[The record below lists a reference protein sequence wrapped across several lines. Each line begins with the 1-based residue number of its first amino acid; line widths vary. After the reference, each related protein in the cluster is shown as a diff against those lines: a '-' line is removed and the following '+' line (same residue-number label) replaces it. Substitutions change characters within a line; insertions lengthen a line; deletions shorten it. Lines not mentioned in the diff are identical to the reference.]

1 MKIAI
6 VTGGNRGLGR
16 DAALALARRGVDSI
30 ITYRTNAAEADAVVA
45 EIAALGRT
53 AVALRLDVT
62 ERAGF
67 VDEVRRTLK
76 ETWDRDTFDHLV
88 NNGGIAH
95 HLSFADTTEEAFD
108 ELMNIQFKGVFF
120 LTQDLLPVI
129 ADGGRVLN
137 VSTGLARFTT
147 PGYVAYAS
155 MKGAVEVLTRYLA
168 KELGPRGIT
177 VNTIAPGPIATDFG
191 GGVVRDNADLNAA
204 LSSQSALGRVGLA
217 DDIGGVV
224 AWLLSDD
231 SRWITG
237 QRLEVSGGIN
247 L

>member
-16 DAALALARRGVDSI
+16 DAALALARQGVDSI
-30 ITYRTNAAEADAVVA
+30 ITYRSNAAEADAVVA

>member
-30 ITYRTNAAEADAVVA
+30 ITYRSNAAEADAVVA

>member
-16 DAALALARRGVDSI
+16 DAALALARHGVDSI
-30 ITYRTNAAEADAVVA
+30 ITYRSNAAEADAVVA

-129 ADGGRVLN
+129 ADGGRILN

-168 KELGPRGIT
+168 KELGSRGIT

-237 QRLEVSGGIN
+237 QRVEVSGGIN

>member
-16 DAALALARRGVDSI
+16 DAALALARQGVDSI